1 MDGSQ
6 PVTTERPMVSQAPPL
21 TAGAPAARPSR
32 SRQRALLA
40 AAALAVLAGGGYFGY
55 GWWTTGRFLEET
67 DDAYVQADMVAVSSR
82 VAGQVAEVPAADNQR
97 VRKGDVLARLDDRDL
112 KAAQAQARADVA
124 AAEADIQSFQAQ
136 LRLQDSTIAAADAD
150 IASADASAA
159 YAKFEFNRYS
169 DLVRTGTGSLQ
180 RAQQADADIKGR
192 DAAAARARAAAEG
205 ARQQVTVLQTQLA
218 RAEAALLRAQA
229 VADQAALNL
238 SYATITAPTDGAV
251 GDRTVRAGQYVQP
264 ATRLLNVVPMDTGLY
279 VVANF
284 KETQLARM
292 GVGEAVRLDVDMLDG
307 EPLRGTVD
315 SLAPGSG
322 ATFALLPPENA
333 TGNFTKV
340 VQRVPVRVALDDADP
355 MLGRL
360 RPGLS
365 VEATVHIHDA
375 VEPVRPRDGR
385 PAHALVSEALPR

>member
-6 PVTTERPMVSQAPPL
+6 PVTAERPLVSQAPLP
-21 TAGAPAARPSR
+21 APGAPAPRPRR
-32 SRQRALLA
+32 SRKRALLA
-40 AAALAVLAGGGYFGY
+40 TAALVLLAGAGYFGY

-82 VAGQVAEVPAADNQR
+82 VAGQVAEVPAGDNQR

-112 KAAQAQARADVA
+112 QAAQAQARADVA
-124 AAEADIQSFQAQ
+124 AAEADIQSLQAQ
-136 LRLQDSTIAAADAD
+136 LRLQDSTVAAADAD

-159 YAKFEFNRYS
+159 YAKFEFTRYT

-205 ARQQVTVLQTQLA
+205 ARQQATVLHAQLS
-218 RAEAALLRAQA
+218 RAQAALLRARA

-238 SYATITAPTDGAV
+238 SYATITAPVDGAV

-264 ATRLLNVVPMDTGLY
+264 ATRLLNVVPMDAGLY
-279 VVANF
+279 VIANF

-292 GVGEAVRLDVDMLDG
+292 GVGEAVRLQVDMLGG
-307 EPLRGTVD
+307 EPLLGTVD

-322 ATFALLPPENA
+322 STFALLPPENA
-333 TGNFTKV
+333 TGNFTKI
-340 VQRVPVRVALDDADP
+340 VQRVPVRVRLAPDAR
-355 MLGRL
+355 LAQL

-365 VEATVHIHDA
+365 VTASVDTRTAPPGPLRTLAE
-375 VEPVRPRDGR
+375 R
-385 PAHALVSEALPR
+385 